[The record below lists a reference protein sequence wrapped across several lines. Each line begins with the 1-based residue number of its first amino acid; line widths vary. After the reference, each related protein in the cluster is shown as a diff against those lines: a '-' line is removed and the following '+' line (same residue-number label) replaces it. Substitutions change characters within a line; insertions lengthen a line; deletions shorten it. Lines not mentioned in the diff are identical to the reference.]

1 MHSSAVSFYSPHLLR
16 LYKMLSEWTSG
27 PKLEDD
33 VFPANGLFKELA
45 RKEVAALSSKI
56 AL

>member
-1 MHSSAVSFYSPHLLR
+1 
-16 LYKMLSEWTSG
+16 MLSEWTSG